1 MLLFQEDG
9 MFWCKKADILRDR
22 KVTASKSQCGNCGDE
37 KRKLKKLK
45 LTFPFSCTLVSF
57 IE

>member
-22 KVTASKSQCGNCGDE
+22 KVTASKSQCDE